1 MNNIFRILKSIA
13 YIFCI
18 FIGCSFSHPTIAQNV
33 SSNKIGDFEFR
44 VVDPMGWK
52 ASTEAILQAE
62 NILKYEGVK
71 LAPSFAYTNS
81 SGSLVFGTIKILRDG
96 LAFSAQQLASNV
108 PQFPEAWGVKS
119 NEVQNTS
126 GRTDYGLEFAVM
138 RASGPGDGKVF
149 GRGKPYKTIGVWIDI
164 PVQYQ
169 DSNGYRSVLI
179 SLFFRGFDSKKSSDE
194 NFLRL
199 IMNSI
204 IPNPGASIITEK
216 TYKAQFQ
223 PAKEEGGG
231 VNKTESQKVDSIPS
245 AQAAVVADGPLVNA
259 PKTINSKEMSELS
272 SQLKALLT
280 RLTLLTDVPK
290 REPYEDAVNKY

>member
-1 MNNIFRILKSIA
+1 MKNILRILKSIA

-18 FIGCSFSHPTIAQNV
+18 FIGCFFSNATIAQNIA
-33 SSNKIGDFEFR
+33 SNKIGDFEFR

-71 LAPSFAYTNS
+71 LAPSFAYSNN

-119 NEVQNTS
+119 NEIQNTS

-169 DSNGYRSVLI
+169 DANGYRSVLI

-204 IPNPGASIITEK
+204 SPNPGASIITEK

-223 PAKEEGGG
+223 PVKDEGGG
-231 VNKTESQKVDSIPS
+231 VNKTESQKVDSVPS
-245 AQAAVVADGPLVNA
+245 AQAAVVTDGPLVNTPRNID
-259 PKTINSKEMSELS
+259 PKEINELISKLY
-272 SQLKALLT
+272 ALLPHLS
-280 RLTLLTDVPK
+280 RLIDVLK
-290 REPYEDAVNKY
+290 REPYEDAVNK